1 MHCQRLHVTRWPVV
15 RCSPTQGRFSPR
27 DGWGCSWRVRLTEP
41 TTMTGRLSTCVFP
54 RAPGK
59 LRLKSAS
66 RWALV
71 GSLLL
76 AGGPVWGKGPEG
88 KLPPKFREY
97 PYSVMSLSVGHPNQG
112 HQIRAKKL
120 ADTPHLVVKKSSSA
134 YRYGHPALVLMLRR
148 SAKEL
153 GRDSRGIK
161 MLVGDLSREHGGPL
175 AGHRSHQSGRD
186 ADVGFYAVNSKGKSV
201 QLDRFVKFGADGV
214 AFDGS
219 GLVFD
224 DYRNWLLVQSWV
236 TDTRAGLSHIFVSH
250 GLRQRLL
257 QYASRQARF
266 QRHVERAA
274 QLLKQPEY
282 GEPHDDHFH
291 VRIACPQAQIG
302 LCFNESVKR

>member
-1 MHCQRLHVTRWPVV
+1 MLARRALA
-15 RCSPTQGRFSPR
+15 RCSMFTLRRVDFHRGTVV
-27 DGWGCSWRVRLTEP
+27 GCSHRVRLTEP
-41 TTMTGRLSTCVFP
+41 STMTGGLRTCFFGLTP
-54 RAPGK
+54 SK
-59 LRLKSAS
+59 SRLKSAYGL
-66 RWALV
+66 ALGGILLLV
-71 GSLLL
+71 GT
-76 AGGPVWGKGPEG
+76 PVWGKNPEE
-88 KLPPKFREY
+88 KLPQKFREY
-97 PYSVMSLSVGHPNQG
+97 PFSVMSLSVGHPNQG
-112 HQIRAKKL
+112 YQIRAKKL
-120 ADTPHLVVKKSSSA
+120 ADTPHLIVKKSSSA

-153 GRDSRGIK
+153 ARDSRGIK
-161 MLVGDLSREHGGPL
+161 MLVGDLSKEHGGPL

-201 QLDRFVKFGADGV
+201 QLDRFVKFGTDGV
-214 AFDGS
+214 ALDGS

-236 TDTRAGLSHIFVSH
+236 TDTRAGLSHVFVSH

-266 QRHVERAA
+266 KRYVERAA

-291 VRIACPQAQIG
+291 VRIACPKLQAG
-302 LCFNESVKR
+302 LCYNESVKR